1 MLSGAADLPMVRDL
15 VLLGGGHSHV
25 QVLKSFGMR
34 PETGV
39 RLTLITPTFD
49 TPYSGML
56 PGCISGAYDADEI
69 HIKLAPLARF
79 AGARLIYAEADGL
92 DLERGEVHFSNR
104 PPLRFDQLSINIG
117 AQPVAPYEGAVT
129 VKPIS
134 RFLPKWQVL
143 TRDIQAGERLVIV
156 GGGAGGVELAL
167 AARAVLPAGVHIDLI
182 GQALMPGHDSGAV
195 RRVAAALRER
205 SIGWTQGRVEAR
217 HDNHL
222 ELLDGAGIAADH
234 VLWVTNVA
242 APEWLANCGLA
253 VDEQGFVSVDEYL
266 RSVSHPN
273 VFAAGDIAQLVGQE
287 RPKSG
292 VYAVRAGPYLT
303 DNLRRAV
310 REEPPK
316 RYRAQARHLALLG
329 TGDGS
334 AIASRG
340 LWSASGR
347 FWWWLK
353 DRIDR
358 RFMDKFNQLPE
369 MQPPRV
375 TVPAALAADMPDHD
389 MRCGGCG
396 AKLAADPLRR
406 VLARLPEQ
414 TDARLV
420 QGIGDDAAIVAHGRE
435 QVVMTVDGFRAMVD
449 DPYLFG
455 RVATLHSL
463 NDVFAMAATPVSA
476 LALVTVPLM
485 AEAMME
491 EDIFQVMRG
500 VADVLE
506 EHGVVLAGGHSA
518 EGAELSV
525 GLSVT
530 AQPGPRTLLKGG
542 AGEGDRLILTKP
554 LGTGVVLAA
563 AMQGKAPAP
572 ALAATLA
579 MMDVSNAA
587 AVPIALDHEASALTD
602 ITGFGLAGHLGEML
616 RAAGRGAA
624 LELARVPILPGA
636 EVLITEVSSSLQTA
650 NEGALEDFT
659 LQGVLPDNPR
669 LRLLADPQT
678 SGGLL
683 MSVPAARAADCLKAL
698 AAAGYDA
705 HEFGAVSNDGRW
717 SIGT

>member
-1 MLSGAADLPMVRDL
+1 MLSGSADIPAVRDL

-34 PETGV
+34 PEPGV

-56 PGCISGAYDADEI
+56 PGCISGVYDADDI

-79 AGARLIYAEADGL
+79 AGARLIYAEASGL
-92 DLERGEVHFSNR
+92 DLERGEVQFAAR

-134 RFLPKWQVL
+134 RFLPKWQTL
-143 TRDIQAGERLVIV
+143 KRNIQAGERLLIV

-195 RRVAAALRER
+195 RRVAAALREH
-205 SIGWTQGRVEAR
+205 SIGWTEGRIEGR
-217 HDNHL
+217 HGDRL
-222 ELLDGAGIAADH
+222 ELAEGASVAADH

-242 APEWLANCGLA
+242 APEWLGNCGLA
-253 VDEQGFVSVDEYL
+253 VDEQGFVSVDANL

-273 VFAAGDIAQLVGQE
+273 VFAAGDIAHLAGQE

-292 VYAVRAGPYLT
+292 VYAVRAGPYLA

-310 REEPPK
+310 RGEPPK
-316 RYRAQARHLALLG
+316 RYRAQVRHLALLG

-340 LWSASGR
+340 VWSASGS

-358 RFMDKFNQLPE
+358 RFMDKFNRLPE
-369 MQPPRV
+369 MPQPRNV
-375 TVPAALAADMPDHD
+375 LPAALADDMPEHD

-406 VLARLPEQ
+406 VLSRLPEQ
-414 TDARLV
+414 NDARLL
-420 QGIGDDAAIVAHGRE
+420 QGIGDDAAVVAHGHE
-435 QVVMTVDGFRAMVD
+435 KVVMTVDGFRAMVD

-455 RVATLHSL
+455 RVAALHSL

-485 AEAMME
+485 AEALME

-500 VADVLE
+500 ITDVLA
-506 EHGVVLAGGHSA
+506 EHGVLLAGGHSA

-542 AGEGDRLILTKP
+542 AAEGDRLILTKP

-563 AMQGKAPAP
+563 AMQGKAPAA
-572 ALAATLA
+572 ALAGTLA
-579 MMDVSNAA
+579 AMNVSNAA
-587 AVPIALDHEASALTD
+587 AVPIALDHDASALTD

-616 RAAGRGAA
+616 RAAGRGAV
-624 LELARVPILPGA
+624 LELSRVPMLPGA
-636 EVLITEVSSSLQTA
+636 PQLIGAVSSSLQAA
-650 NEGALEDFT
+650 NEGALQDFT
-659 LQGVLPDNPR
+659 LQGVLPDDPR

-683 MSVPAARAADCLKAL
+683 MAVPAARVADCLEAL
-698 AAAGYDA
+698 VAAGY
-705 HEFGAVSNDGRW
+705 GACECGVISAGGEWR
-717 SIGT
+717 IHA